1 MSKPILLIDDEEKFA
16 VMLQEILEL
25 NHFEAEYSL
34 NPREALT
41 RLQRENYDLVIS
53 DYKMPDLDG
62 AEFLQ
67 EARKIN
73 PDLPV
78 IMISG
83 LMNMPE
89 LIKVAN
95 IGVTLV
101 LEKPF
106 KTEDLIEHV
115 ARFVRPRPG
124 DEVTAQ
130 AMDMEA
136 SEINFQLGQVLVSY
150 PSPARY
156 LSDASNEN
164 KRFLEALWKTANNC
178 RHLPFYA
185 QRGAEVRL
193 VAKEIMDWTDQ
204 DPEAEVVR
212 FDLVDT
218 KTEFTQ
224 IWVQE
229 ADPFPG
235 VLVIDL
241 RESSLDE
248 GTLASL
254 AQWIDFVE
262 SCGKDLSLSRLL
274 YVLPMG
280 ARFEPDL
287 LDIEDPLKALL
298 STECPV
304 LLSLRERV
312 QDAATYISR
321 MLTEQEARIIGRDNL
336 IRLLHYAWPGGYQE
350 LQSRINALRAELKG
364 KEALSPDVLDS
375 ILADRSEDAASLR
388 SSADLEGFLKRRQ
401 RDYILLHRSAGE
413 DLRDTLVRL
422 GIDGED
428 LDQDSIMNDRC
439 LLFPHLLEDTN
450 T

>member
-1 MSKPILLIDDEEKFA
+1 
-16 VMLQEILEL
+16 MLQEILEL